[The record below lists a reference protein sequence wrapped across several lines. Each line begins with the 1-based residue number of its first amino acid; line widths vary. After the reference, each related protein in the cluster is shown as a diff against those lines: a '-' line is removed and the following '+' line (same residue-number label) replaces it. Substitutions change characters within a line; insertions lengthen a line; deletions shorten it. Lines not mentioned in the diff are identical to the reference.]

1 MFENLTE
8 KLDGIFKK
16 LKSRGR
22 LDEENIKDSMKEIRM
37 ALLEADVNFRVVKD
51 FVEDVRAKAVG
62 QEVLES
68 LTPGQQV
75 VKIVHDRLVE
85 LMGGAGSQW
94 LKLSGRFPNPVMLVG
109 LQGCGKTTTAAKLAR
124 LTMEQG
130 RRTAL
135 VSLDVYRPA
144 AIEQLRVLGES
155 LGAGVLQA
163 VDKKD
168 PVEIALA
175 AMADAESQGYDVL
188 IMDTAGRLHIDAS
201 MMDEL
206 KRVKAATNPSEILF
220 VADAMTGQDAV
231 QVAQKFDETLSIDG
245 VILTKMDGD
254 ARGGAA
260 LSLRAVT
267 GKPIKFIGVGEKIE
281 ALEVFHPERM
291 ASRILG
297 LGDILTLVEK
307 AQAAVDLDDAQRME
321 EKMRKGQFSLE
332 DFLEQL
338 RQMKKLGPLESIVGL
353 LPGGAEALKGQD
365 LSKQEKEFRHM
376 EAMVC
381 GMTTQERRNPHI
393 LNARRRQRI
402 AKGSGVTVTELNTM
416 LNRFAQMQ
424 QMMKKMGKFQKMMAR
439 MGGGP
444 AGLLGRR

>member
-22 LDEENIKDSMKEIRM
+22 LDEENIKDSLKEIRM

-62 QEVLES
+62 QEVLDS

-85 LMGGAGSQW
+85 LMGGAGSPW
-94 LKLSGRFPNPVMLVG
+94 LKLANRFPNPVMLVG
-109 LQGCGKTTTAAKLAR
+109 LQGCGKTTSAAKLAR

-135 VSLDVYRPA
+135 VSTDVYRPA
-144 AIEQLRVLGES
+144 AIDQLRVLGES
-155 LGAGVLQA
+155 LGAGVLQPA
-163 VDKKD
+163 DTRD
-168 PVEIALA
+168 PVEIARR
-175 AMADAESQGYDVL
+175 AMAEAESQGYDVL
-188 IMDTAGRLHIDAS
+188 ILDTAGRLHIDEG

-206 KRVKAATNPSEILF
+206 RRIKGEINPSEILL

-231 QVAQKFDETLSIDG
+231 QVAQKFNEALAIDG

-267 GKPIKFIGVGEKIE
+267 GRPIKFVGVGEKTD

-297 LGDILTLVEK
+297 MGDILTLVEK
-307 AQAAVDLDDAQRME
+307 AQAAIDDREAKELEKKIRKDAFTLEDFRDQLQ
-321 EKMRKGQFSLE
+321 KMRKMGSLKDMLGMIPGLGKLKALKDVDPDE
-332 DFLEQL
+332 KELVRTVAIIDSMTKRERANYQIIDGSRRKRIARGSGTSVQDVNRLLKNYVEM
-338 RQMKKLGPLESIVGL
+338 RKMMKRMMG
-353 LPGGAEALKGQD
+353 PGGKDALRRGF
-365 LSKQEKEFRHM
+365 FRH
-376 EAMVC
+376 
-381 GMTTQERRNPHI
+381 
-393 LNARRRQRI
+393 
-402 AKGSGVTVTELNTM
+402 
-416 LNRFAQMQ
+416 
-424 QMMKKMGKFQKMMAR
+424 
-439 MGGGP
+439 
-444 AGLLGRR
+444 